1 MSGLIAVYAGFCCTS
16 TAVIPVIGK
25 TEESFRVG
33 DDFLGL
39 LHYFTLFE
47 ALHIEDKSL

>member
-1 MSGLIAVYAGFCCTS
+1 MKELGI
-16 TAVIPVIGK
+16 I
-25 TEESFRVG
+25 RRMG